1 MKTTKIVLETP
12 TVHLAINKGRIKQY
26 KTNSEVP
33 VYYLNKGQEFQIEL
47 YNPTS
52 NRVLAQIKLNNK
64 YISPGL
70 ILRPGERVFLD
81 RYLDENRKF
90 LFDTYN
96 VKKSKKNK
104 KAIEDNGDLVVEFY
118 DEYVHTSTQ
127 SWGTTG
133 NWDYRTLTT
142 TDSGTNITLTGNI
155 GTTTSCFSNSTPICT
170 TTGNMDLNYNM
181 ANMTQDIFIPNRSET
196 KVKKEK
202 SVETGRVEKGSAS
215 KQKLEEAS
223 GNFNSWVSTIISLK
237 LLPTSLKNMTTEDVR
252 RKYCTDCGGK
262 VKDSHKFCAN
272 CGNKQ

>member
-12 TVHLAINKGRIKQY
+12 TAHLAINKGRIKQY
-26 KTNSEVP
+26 KKNSEVP

-64 YISPGL
+64 YISGNGL

-90 LFDTYN
+90 LFDTYK

-118 DEYVHTSTQ
+118 DEQIYLPMQ
-127 SWGTTG
+127 PWNTTG
-133 NWDYRTLTT
+133 NWNFGDCTTYFTNTSGDY
-142 TDSGTNITLTGNI
+142 TLTGSI
-155 GTTTSCFSNSTPICT
+155 GTTTTCSSNATPICS

-181 ANMTQDIFIPNRSET
+181 ANRSDAP
-196 KVKKEK
+196 VKKEK
-202 SVETGRVEKGSAS
+202 SIETGRVEKGGVS

-223 GNFNSWVSTIISLK
+223 GNFNSWANTIISLK
-237 LLPTSLKNMTTEDVR
+237 LLPTSQKNMTTEDVR
-252 RKYCTDCGGK
+252 RQYCTDCGGK
-262 VKDSHKFCAN
+262 VKNSHKFCAN
-272 CGNKQ
+272 CGSRQ